1 MKDVDQNG
9 GNMKRLGLFLMTS
22 LGVFW
27 PMTVFADVCI
37 GDTCGPGGCW
47 LAAATDVSGFTGIAL
62 VGTSV
67 GIMLSLKRP
76 KK

>member
-1 MKDVDQNG
+1 MK
-9 GNMKRLGLFLMTS
+9 KIGLFIMTS
-22 LGVFW
+22 LGVFL
-27 PMTVFADVCI
+27 PMRVFADVAPI
-37 GDTCGPGGCW
+37 DPGGCW

-67 GIMLSLKRP
+67 GIVLSLKRP